1 MYHYHLG
8 VATLIKPHYSRPDV
22 SPEMVE
28 IMCLFFYREQNG
40 IDMPPYLR

>member
-1 MYHYHLG
+1 M
-8 VATLIKPHYSRPDV
+8 IKPDDSRPDV
-22 SPEMVE
+22 GPEVAE

>member
-1 MYHYHLG
+1 M
-8 VATLIKPHYSRPDV
+8 IKPDDSRPDV
-22 SPEMVE
+22 APEVAE